1 MLNAVEFIHPQ
12 KSNSDKILKISRCYD
27 SHCHFFSTGEWLN
40 TLQLGS
46 IQKFSDLKNIANAI
60 HQQSSQLIPQSNQ
73 PYQEQKYFRGKWL
86 VGFGWDQS
94 QWQFQDWPANA
105 LNANLLPNTLVLDQL
120 FPDMP
125 VAFSRADGH
134 ALWFNNKALQLVKDS
149 LSMHE
154 KSIWSEYQQQ
164 GQIQGGVA
172 LETARDFFWRL
183 IPAYSRA
190 QLQEFAMQSQQL
202 FLSQGF
208 THLRDMECNLERLKI
223 LLQLE
228 QENRLHLHLILNFEL
243 PCFNQLDIVL
253 REMQQAQSLLK
264 KSKKLRL
271 GGIKFYV
278 DGALGSEGALLSQK
292 YQNRD
297 HQGLQVYPDREIKTI
312 IQQAWQHHF
321 AVCVHVI
328 GDQAS
333 QLIVEQIQKIQDQSG
348 ELHLE
353 HVEVLRTETIKQLQS
368 WNVTCHMQP
377 SHWLSDKKF
386 LAAKLGTLISSVF
399 PWNKLVQAKIPIFW
413 GSDSPIEPPSINRT
427 LQALQDAKVCGISDP
442 YSHLSAESPNS
453 STIKSRSASESNFM
467 KNHLLTDF
475 INNELSDHMAL
486 TWLQPH
492 VCPAMENFGINSCSY
507 FKYENDQGQSPKI
520 TCQQVLI
527 DEQIVFSAPLK

>member
-1 MLNAVEFIHPQ
+1 MLTDVEFIYPQ

-60 HQQSSQLIPQSNQ
+60 HQQSSQLIPQSYQ
-73 PYQEQKYFRGKWL
+73 THQEQKYFRGKWL

-94 QWQFQDWPANA
+94 LWQFQDWPANA

-120 FPDMP
+120 FPDTP
-125 VAFSRADGH
+125 VAFSRIDGH

-149 LSMHE
+149 LSVHE
-154 KSIWSEYQQQ
+154 KSIWSEYQRQ

-183 IPAYSRA
+183 IPTYSPS

-228 QENRLHLHLILNFEL
+228 QEKRLHLHLILNFEL
-243 PCFNQLDIVL
+243 PCFNQLDTVL
-253 REMQQAQSLLK
+253 QDMQQAQLLLK
-264 KSKKLRL
+264 NSKKLRL
-271 GGIKFYV
+271 GGLKFYV
-278 DGALGSEGALLSQK
+278 DGALGSEGALLSQN
-292 YQNRD
+292 YQNRN
-297 HQGLQVYPDREIKTI
+297 HQGLQVYPDSEIKTI
-312 IQQAWQHHF
+312 IQQAWQHSF

-386 LAAKLGTLISSVF
+386 LAAKLGTLVTSVF

-413 GSDSPIEPPSINRT
+413 GSDSPIEPPSINHT
-427 LQALQDAKVCGISDP
+427 LQALQDANVCGISDP
-442 YSHLSAESPNS
+442 YSHLSDELSSS
-453 STIKSRSASESNFM
+453 STIKLM
-467 KNHLLTDF
+467 
-475 INNELSDHMAL
+475 
-486 TWLQPH
+486 QPH

-507 FKYENDQGQSPKI
+507 FKYEHNQRLSLKV

-527 DEQIVFSAPLK
+527 DGQIVFSTPLKEDLL

>member
-120 FPDMP
+120 FPDTP
-125 VAFSRADGH
+125 VAFSRTDGH

-172 LETARDFFWRL
+172 LEAARDFFWRL
-183 IPAYSRA
+183 IPAYSQS

-228 QENRLHLHLILNFEL
+228 QENRLHIHLILNFEL
-243 PCFNQLDIVL
+243 PSFNQLDTVL
-253 REMQQAQSLLK
+253 QDVQQAQSLLK

-271 GGIKFYV
+271 GGLKFYV

-297 HQGLQVYPDREIKTI
+297 HQGLQVCPDSEIKTI
-312 IQQAWQHHF
+312 IQQAWQHSF

-333 QLIVEQIQKIQDQSG
+333 QLIVEQIQKIQRQSG

-386 LAAKLGTLISSVF
+386 LADKLGPLMSSIF
-399 PWNKLVQAKIPIFW
+399 PWSQLVQAKIPIFW

-427 LQALQDAKVCGISDP
+427 LQALLDAKASGILDP
-442 YSHLSAESPNS
+442 YSNV
-453 STIKSRSASESNFM
+453 ST
-467 KNHLLTDF
+467 
-475 INNELSDHMAL
+475 ELSDHMSL

-507 FKYENDQGQSPKI
+507 FKYEHDQRQSPKV

-527 DEQIVFSAPLK
+527 DGQIVFTAPIKESLR